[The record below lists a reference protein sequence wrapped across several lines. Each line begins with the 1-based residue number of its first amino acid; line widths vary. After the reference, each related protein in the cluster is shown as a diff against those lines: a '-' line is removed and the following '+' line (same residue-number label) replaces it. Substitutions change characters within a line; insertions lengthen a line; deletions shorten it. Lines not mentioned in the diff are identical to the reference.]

1 MIIRRAFYHWQFI
14 AAAVLPLWL
23 LVGSAIFGSGGW
35 AVIGVFFGAVILG
48 LGLLVVALVIFARK
62 DVRETRTVSWADVGV
77 LGLWHLLIISIGFSN
92 NASGWVSLLVVLV
105 GVGAFWFALWELVT
119 AARARMRAMIDL
131 IDQTART
138 PGSGAPRPSMSP
150 NGTSPHTA
158 SPNTASPGASQT
170 RIPNPFSSRA
180 DPEIIVI
187 KEKPSEQ

>member
-48 LGLLVVALVIFARK
+48 LSLLVVALVIFARK
-62 DVRETRTVSWADVGV
+62 EVRETRSVSWADVGV
-77 LGLWHLLIISIGFSN
+77 LGLWHLLIVSIGFSD
-92 NASGWVSLLVVLV
+92 NASGWMAVLVVLV
-105 GVGAFWFALWELVT
+105 GVGVFWFALWELVA

-138 PGSGAPRPSMSP
+138 PGTGAPRPSVSP
-150 NGTSPHTA
+150 NGFSPSAQTA
-158 SPNTASPGASQT
+158 GSPA
-170 RIPNPFSSRA
+170 PFTPRA
-180 DPEIIVI
+180 EP
-187 KEKPSEQ
+187 

>member
-48 LGLLVVALVIFARK
+48 LSLLVVALVIFARK
-62 DVRETRTVSWADVGV
+62 EVRETRTVSWADVGV
-77 LGLWHLLIISIGFSN
+77 LGLWHLMIISIGFSN

-138 PGSGAPRPSMSP
+138 PGAGAARPSMSP
-150 NGTSPHTA
+150 NPA
-158 SPNTASPGASQT
+158 APAASQS
-170 RIPNPFSSRA
+170 RIPHPFSPRA

-187 KEKPSEQ
+187 KEKPSAQ